1 MSADAL
7 ISRHSY
13 AAVCSDMQIV
23 PLGKR
28 EGEREREKERV
39 EGEQQNYKH
48 INFIVHKAAQL
59 QPAAFV
65 TGLENLS
72 EWKQEGKMKGALGDG

>member
-23 PLGKR
+23 PLGER
-28 EGEREREKERV
+28 EGERESRGRTV
-39 EGEQQNYKH
+39 E
-48 INFIVHKAAQL
+48 L
-59 QPAAFV
+59 Q
-65 TGLENLS
+65 TH
-72 EWKQEGKMKGALGDG
+72 